1 MATNEQPASN
11 AITRWLLALMLI
23 GLLVRLVAV
32 PASAGI
38 IVPDE
43 HQQYIEQSFRHLHGY
58 GATFWEQDHGMR
70 HPLFSMLLAGALWV
84 GEAIGLTNPHHLAA
98 FQRLILCLASYG
110 AFCALAWSL
119 HRRGRPIAALVLAAL
134 LVGCIDLVFLQVR
147 VISENACIAA
157 LALALAVL
165 PRRPLFAGMLLGLM
179 IALRLQAAPIAAG
192 VWVLSAWQAFRE
204 KMGTGSGR
212 SLSILVKDSTRPVPV
227 PIFSRAFV
235 RLTIGLAAATLI
247 SGAIDFLYYGDW
259 FHSVLANFTMNVVE
273 AGASTWTTSPCYA
286 YLLTGGATMLR
297 VSLFALPLLLWGT
310 VRQPALAAIMA
321 LFVLAHSLIPH
332 KEARFLW
339 PLIPLGCL
347 LLAAAFEDLL
357 ERGFFRRPAVLAC
370 LVLSLLAPSL
380 IRITRIQWNTE
391 HYSVSAHALAS
402 IGQQPDVRG
411 VLLIDL
417 PKHLAG
423 NYFYL
428 RHAVPIHYLTT
439 ATARE
444 LANDHD
450 WNDGELNYVVAPSAS
465 LPTDVRRRLEPVAE
479 WGRWRVYRRTNGTDS
494 AVGGSRPPPA

>member
-1 MATNEQPASN
+1 MASN
-11 AITRWLLALMLI
+11 ERLTSDATRHWLLALMLA

-70 HPLFSMLLAGALWV
+70 HPLFSMLLAGVLWA
-84 GEAIGLTNPHHLAA
+84 GETIGLTNPHHLAA

-119 HRRGRPIAALVLAAL
+119 HRRGRPIAALVLAVL

-157 LALALAVL
+157 LALALALL
-165 PRRPLFAGMLLGLM
+165 PRRPLVAGLLLGLM

-192 VWVLSAWQAFRE
+192 LWTLAAWQAFRRQSPE
-204 KMGTGSGR
+204 MDR
-212 SLSILVKDSTRPVPV
+212 S
-227 PIFSRAFV
+227 AFV
-235 RLTIGLAAATLI
+235 RLSVGLVLGTLV
-247 SGAIDFLYYGDW
+247 SGWIDFAFYGDW
-259 FHSVLANFTMNVVE
+259 FHSVLANFKMNVVE
-273 AGASTWTTSPCYA
+273 DGASAFAVSPWYA
-286 YLLTGGATMLR
+286 YLLTGGSTMLR
-297 VSLFALPLLLWGT
+297 VSVFALPLLAWGAI
-310 VRQPALAAIMA
+310 RQPAVAAIMA
-321 LFVLAHSLIPH
+321 LFVIAHSLIPH

-347 LLAAAFEDLL
+347 LLAAAVVDLRQ
-357 ERGFFRRPAVLAC
+357 RGYLRRPIVLAT
-370 LVLSLLAPSL
+370 LALTLIAPSL
-380 IRITRIQWNTE
+380 IRITRIQWNSE
-391 HYSVSAHALAS
+391 HYFVSAHALAS

-444 LANDHD
+444 LKNDHA

-465 LPTDVRRRLEPVAE
+465 LPAEVRRRLEPVAE
-479 WGRWRVYRRTNGTDS
+479 WGRWRVYRRTSGTDS
-494 AVGGSRPPPA
+494 AAGGSRRPPA

>member
-1 MATNEQPASN
+1 MANGEHSASS
-11 AITRWLLALMLI
+11 ATRHWLFALTLA

-32 PASAGI
+32 PASAGL

-70 HPLFSMLLAGALWV
+70 HPLFSMLLAGVLWV
-84 GEAIGLTNPHHLAA
+84 GETIGLTNPHHLAA

-119 HRRGRPIAALVLAAL
+119 HRRGRPIAALVLAVL

-147 VISENACIAA
+147 VISENACIAT
-157 LALALAVL
+157 LALALAIQ
-165 PRRPLFAGMLLGLM
+165 PRRPLLAGLLLELM
-179 IALRLQAAPIAAG
+179 IALRLQSAPIAAG
-192 VWVLSAWQAFRE
+192 LWAWAAWQAFRRPTPQ
-204 KMGTGSGR
+204 MDR
-212 SLSILVKDSTRPVPV
+212 S
-227 PIFSRAFV
+227 AFV
-235 RLTIGLAAATLI
+235 RLSVGLALGTLV
-247 SGAIDFLYYGDW
+247 SAWIDFAFYGDW
-259 FHSVLANFTMNVVE
+259 FHSVLTNFKMNVIE
-273 AGASTWTTSPCYA
+273 DGASSFATSPWYA

-297 VSLFALPLLLWGT
+297 VSLFALPFLLWGA
-310 VRQPALAAIMA
+310 VRQPALAVIMA
-321 LFVLAHSLIPH
+321 LFVIAHSLIPH

-347 LLAAAFEDLL
+347 LLAAAIEDLRQ
-357 ERGFFRRPAVLAC
+357 RGCLHRPVVLAT
-370 LVLSLLAPSL
+370 LALSLIAPSL
-380 IRITRIQWNTE
+380 IRITRIQWNSE
-391 HYSVSAHALAS
+391 HYFVSAHALAS

-428 RHAVPIHYLTT
+428 RHEVPIHYLTT

-444 LANDHD
+444 FKNDHA

-465 LPTDVRRRLEPVAE
+465 LPAEVRRRLEPVAE
-479 WGRWRVYRRTNGTDS
+479 WGRWQVYRRITQNARAAS
-494 AVGGSRPPPA
+494 